1 MNNKQRLITPLI
13 HTVLRDMQLLNKNRE
28 DGKTIKTCKAFD

>member
-1 MNNKQRLITPLI
+1 MNNKQRLITLI

-28 DGKTIKTCKAFD
+28 ADKTIKTWKAYD